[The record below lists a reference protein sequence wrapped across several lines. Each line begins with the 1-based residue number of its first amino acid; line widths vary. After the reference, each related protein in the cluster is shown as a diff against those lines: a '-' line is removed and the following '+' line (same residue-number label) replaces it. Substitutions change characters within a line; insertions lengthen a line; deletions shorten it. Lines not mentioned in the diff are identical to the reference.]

1 MTNLIGISGKLQSG
15 KDTVTNIIQWLLL
28 NQDRGTEI
36 PFDKFDL
43 YKEAAT
49 WKNVKFAD
57 KLKDMVCLL
66 LGCTREQLEDP
77 KFKESPLGEEWVRYA
92 FADGFFQSS
101 KGTVMNSKPCSKER
115 YEEELRI
122 NWQTAYKLEHTPRT
136 ILQLLGT
143 ECGREIIHPNIW
155 VNATFIDFA
164 NKEEWFRKE
173 TGLTRTEYLT
183 KNGHSN
189 EYKTLNEQF
198 FKSLPNWI
206 ISDVRFPNEAEAIK
220 DRNGILIR
228 VERFCYDS
236 SEDFLV
242 CNPDPELRKIG
253 IQDYNIN
260 KTLSLEEITDIAKVH
275 GYIPL
280 SEQHESETALDNY
293 TDWDYI
299 IDNNGTIEDLIEQV
313 KEILIKE
320 KIWKAY

>member
-1 MTNLIGISGKLQSG
+1 MIIGLSGKMQSG
-15 KDTVTNIIQWLLL
+15 KDTVTKIIQWLLL
-28 NQDRGTEI
+28 NQSRNTEI

-77 KFKESPLGEEWVRYA
+77 KFKEATLGEEWIRYA
-92 FADGFFQSS
+92 FADGFSQSS
-101 KGTVMNSKPCSKER
+101 KGTIMNSKPCSKER

-155 VNATFIDFA
+155 VNATFA
-164 NKEEWFRKE
+164 
-173 TGLTRTEYLT
+173 
-183 KNGHSN
+183 
-189 EYKTLNEQF
+189 EYKPQHFRTVKHQGSFVEHLTTM
-198 FKSLPNWI
+198 PNWI
-206 ISDVRFPNEAEAIK
+206 LSDVRFPNEAEAIK

-236 SEDFLV
+236 AEDFLV

-260 KTLSLEEITDIAKVH
+260 KTLSSKEITDIAKAH
-275 GYIPL
+275 GYVPF
-280 SEQHESETALDNY
+280 SKQHESETALDNY
-293 TDWDYI
+293 NDWDYV
-299 IDNNGTIEDLIEQV
+299 IDNNGTIEDLIEKV
-313 KEILIKE
+313 KQILITEGLLNETDKDRSF
-320 KIWKAY
+320 